1 MRSSINIFSREE
13 KCRDSRISPFLISSS
28 CFSKSIVLSA
38 DFFRTL
44 LTVRKC
50 GLLSSIIQQ
59 LGEILTSQSVK
70 AYRASIVLSDEVPG
84 ARCTNISTLA
94 AVLSST
100 LRILIFP
107 LSTAFRIESI
117 TVEVVFPYGI
127 SVIASVLLS
136 ILLILA
142 RTFTAPPRSPSLYLA
157 TSIEPP
163 VWKSGYSWNSSPRK

>member
-1 MRSSINIFSREE
+1 MNIFSSEA
-13 KCRDSRISPFLISSS
+13 KCNASSISPFLISSS
-28 CFSKSIVLSA
+28 CFSKSNVLSA
-38 DFFRTL
+38 DFFSTL
-44 LTVRKC
+44 LMVRKC
-50 GLLSSIIQQ
+50 GLLSSMTQQ
-59 LGEILTSQSVK
+59 LGEMLTSQSVN
-70 AYRASIVLSDEVPG
+70 AYSASIVLSEEVPG
-84 ARCTNISTLA
+84 ARCTSISTLA

-107 LSTAFRIESI
+107 LSTAFKIESI

-136 ILLILA
+136 ILVILA

-163 VWKSGYSWNSSPRK
+163 VWKSGYNWNSSPRR